1 MKGRR
6 STESLG
12 KTPIRARALLLSCL
26 YLVLATPVSGQRVLI
41 VGRVIDDIS
50 ERTLSQVD
58 VQLRAPD
65 GTDLGRYQT
74 DGTGKF
80 EFTVRG
86 ARAVRLHAS
95 LLGYRASTT
104 PLLYLDEHKFFQ
116 LEVRL
121 DPQAILLAP
130 LEVIAWSKVD
140 KSALLDGFRQR
151 LRIGFGTYITRRDV
165 ERRNPVYVTDLLREI
180 PGLRVTG
187 EGYGSR
193 PVVETARSA
202 GRSCATQIFVD
213 GFLLNRR
220 TGRGRTP
227 ADFRIDDA
235 VSPASIEGIE
245 VYQGGSTVPAEFLN
259 VDAACGVIAIWTRR
273 GGA

>member
-6 STESLG
+6 SKESLRE
-12 KTPIRARALLLSCL
+12 TPIRALPLLVGCL
-26 YLVLATPVSGQRVLI
+26 CLVLATPVSGQRVLI
-41 VGRVIDDIS
+41 VGRVIDDAS
-50 ERTLSQVD
+50 ERALSQVQ
-58 VQLRAPD
+58 VQLRDRD
-65 GTDLGRYQT
+65 GISLGRYQT
-74 DGTGKF
+74 DSTGTF
-80 EFTVRG
+80 EFTVAR
-86 ARAVRLHAS
+86 ARAVRIHVS
-95 LLGYRASTT
+95 VLGYKASTT

-121 DPQAILLAP
+121 DPEAILLAP
-130 LEVIAWSKVD
+130 LEVIAWSEVD

-151 LRIGFGTYITRRDV
+151 LRTGLGTYITRRDV
-165 ERRNPVYVTDLLREI
+165 ERRNPMYVTDLLREV
-180 PGLRVTG
+180 PGLRVSG
-187 EGYGSR
+187 AGYGSR

-202 GRSCATQIFVD
+202 GRTCTTQIFVD

-220 TGRGRTP
+220 TGSGMTP

-245 VYQGGSTVPAEFLN
+245 IYQGGSTVPAEFLN

>member
-6 STESLG
+6 SKEHLRKIPT
-12 KTPIRARALLLSCL
+12 RALPLLVSCL
-26 YLVLATPVSGQRVLI
+26 CFVLGTPVSGQRVLI
-41 VGRVIDDIS
+41 VGRVIDDLS
-50 ERTLSQVD
+50 ERALSRVD
-58 VQLRAPD
+58 VQLRNRD
-65 GTDLGRYQT
+65 GTSLGRYQT
-74 DGTGKF
+74 DSTGTF
-80 EFTVRG
+80 EFTAVR
-86 ARAVRLHAS
+86 ARAVRIHVS
-95 LLGYRASTT
+95 LLGYKATTT

-130 LEVIAWSKVD
+130 LEVIAWSEVD

-151 LRIGFGTYITRRDV
+151 LRTGLGTYITRRDV
-165 ERRNPVYVTDLLREI
+165 ERRNPMYVTDLLREV

-187 EGYGSR
+187 AGYGSR
-193 PVVETARSA
+193 PVVETTRSA
-202 GRSCATQIFVD
+202 GRTCTTQIFVD

-220 TGRGRTP
+220 TGSGMTP

-245 VYQGGSTVPAEFLN
+245 IYQGGSTVPAEFLN